1 MKKLLI
7 LIPLAILL
15 CFTLSCQDK
24 EAMAEFEEMKAQAEV
39 EEQNMELIRNYLE
52 ELDKGNTEI
61 LREVYVPDAA
71 YYFPSGIAE
80 PMTVEQEIE
89 QFKMFHA
96 GIPDLVHEIEEIMA
110 AGDKV
115 IVRFV
120 ARGTHTGDL
129 GMGILPTGNKVE
141 VSSIVIFRIE
151 NGRVVEERQDA
162 DMLGFMQQLGMELKP
177 KEAEK

>member
-1 MKKLLI
+1 MVG
-7 LIPLAILL
+7 
-15 CFTLSCQDK
+15 CQNK
-24 EAMAEFEEMKAQAEV
+24 EAMAELEEFKAQVEV
-39 EEQNMELIRNYLE
+39 EEQNKELIRNYLE
-52 ELDKGNTEI
+52 ELDKGNAEI
-61 LREVYVPDAA
+61 LRKVYAPDAT

-80 PMTVEQEIE
+80 PMTIEQEIE
-89 QFKMFHA
+89 QVKMFHA

-110 AGDKV
+110 TGDKI

-129 GMGILPTGNKVE
+129 GMGIPPTGNKVE

-162 DMLGFMQQLGMELKP
+162 DMLGFMQQLGMVLKP
-177 KEAEK
+177 KEGEK

>member
-1 MKKLLI
+1 M
-7 LIPLAILL
+7 
-15 CFTLSCQDK
+15 
-24 EAMAEFEEMKAQAEV
+24 
-39 EEQNMELIRNYLE
+39 
-52 ELDKGNTEI
+52 DKGNAGI
-61 LREVYVPDAA
+61 LREVYAPVAA

-96 GIPDLVHEIEEIMA
+96 GVPDLVHEIEEIMA

-129 GMGILPTGNKVE
+129 CMGIPPTGNKVE

>member
-1 MKKLLI
+1 MKKLLMI
-7 LIPLAILL
+7 LPLALII
-15 CFTLSCQDK
+15 CFTVGCQDK
-24 EAMAEFEEMKAQAEV
+24 EAMAELEEMKAQAEV

-52 ELDKGNTEI
+52 ELDKGNAEI
-61 LREVYVPDAA
+61 LREVYAPDAA

-110 AGDKV
+110 TGDEV

-129 GMGILPTGNKVE
+129 GMGIPPTGNKVE